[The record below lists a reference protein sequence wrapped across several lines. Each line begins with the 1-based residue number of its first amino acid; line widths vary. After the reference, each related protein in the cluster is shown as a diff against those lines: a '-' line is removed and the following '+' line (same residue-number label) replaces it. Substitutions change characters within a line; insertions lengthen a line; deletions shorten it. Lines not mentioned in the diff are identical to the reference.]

1 MSNTLLD
8 RDNIVAL
15 LRNSVCKV
23 VFTKSD
29 GTERT
34 LYGTLSEQYLPP
46 RTKEDKEAES
56 TKTRRPRPSNNIVAW
71 DVENMDWRS
80 FNLDTVTVFT
90 THADSWA
97 TVKP

>member
-8 RDNIVAL
+8 RDNILAL

-23 VFTKSD
+23 IFTKSD

-34 LYGTLSEQYLPP
+34 LYGTLNEQYLPP
-46 RTKEDKEAES
+46 RKDEDTEKP
-56 TKTRRPRPSNNIVAW
+56 RRSRPSNNIVAW
-71 DVENMDWRS
+71 DVENKDWRS

-90 THADSWA
+90 THADRWA
-97 TVKP
+97 SVKS

>member
-8 RDNIVAL
+8 RDNIIAL

-23 VFTKSD
+23 IFTKAD

-34 LYGTLSEQYLPP
+34 LYGTLNEQYLPTRKDEDTEKP
-46 RTKEDKEAES
+46 RRS
-56 TKTRRPRPSNNIVAW
+56 RPSNNIVAW
-71 DVENMDWRS
+71 DVENKNWRS

-97 TVKP
+97 SVKS